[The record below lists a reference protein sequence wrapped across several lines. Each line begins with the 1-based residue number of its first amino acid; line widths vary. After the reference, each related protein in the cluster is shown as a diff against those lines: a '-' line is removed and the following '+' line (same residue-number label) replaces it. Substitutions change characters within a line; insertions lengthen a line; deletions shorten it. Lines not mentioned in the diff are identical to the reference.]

1 MDNPVQAMDTAH
13 FERILLAR
21 KDEIE
26 RRLKKIDN
34 DLGTLKSADSA
45 ERATEAENDEVLE
58 EFGQVGE
65 EELRAIDAAL
75 DRIAK
80 GQYGRCVT
88 CGEPIAMERLKA
100 VPHTPFCKDCATS
113 H

>member
-1 MDNPVQAMDTAH
+1 MDTAH

-21 KDEIE
+21 KAEIE
-26 RRLKKIDN
+26 RRLSKIEH

-45 ERATEAENDEVLE
+45 ERATESENDEVLE

-65 EELRAIDAAL
+65 AELRGIDAAL
-75 DRIAK
+75 ARIEA
-80 GQYGRCVT
+80 GSFGACVRCD
-88 CGEPIAMERLKA
+88 EPIPLERLNA
-100 VPHTPFCKDCATS
+100 VPHTPFCKNCAAE

>member
-1 MDNPVQAMDTAH
+1 MDNPVQAMDTAQ
-13 FERILLAR
+13 FERMLLSR
-21 KDEIE
+21 KDEVE
-26 RRLKKIDN
+26 RRLKRIDL

-45 ERATEAENDEVLE
+45 ERATEMENDEVLE

-75 DRIAK
+75 DRISK
-80 GQYGRCVT
+80 GRYAQCVE
-88 CGEPIAMERLKA
+88 CGELISMDRLKA
-100 VPHTPFCKDCATS
+100 VPHTPFCKDCAAS

>member
-1 MDNPVQAMDTAH
+1 MDTAH

-21 KDEIE
+21 KDEIG
-26 RRLKKIDN
+26 RRLKKIDT
-34 DLGTLKSADSA
+34 DLGTLKSADST
-45 ERATEAENDEVLE
+45 ERATESENDEVLE

-75 DRIAK
+75 DRIANGRY
-80 GQYGRCVT
+80 GQCVT
-88 CGEPIAMERLKA
+88 CGELISIERLNA
-100 VPHTPFCKDCATS
+100 VPHTPFCKDCAAS